1 MQLALT
7 VMSGTMD
14 ESDNGD
20 VYVSGLEVQTM
31 QVNYWSDRSSA
42 TANSRI
48 ELKEKLV
55 RELAGSNHMAAEEL
69 RVLLKT
75 QREAAAQR

>member
-20 VYVSGLEVQTM
+20 VYVLRPEVQTM
-31 QVNYWSDRSSA
+31 QANYSSDRGSTA
-42 TANSRI
+42 ANSRI

-75 QREAAAQR
+75 QREAAPQR